1 MTCKKH
7 NIIKILFSAHII
19 YTFQMYFKS
28 ILQKLIFITV
38 LLVAACGQNNTKNA
52 SKTNPADSTAAL
64 QSVRA
69 ISNQI
74 EADPDNAEL
83 YYQRAII
90 YFNEKYMDR
99 ALTDI
104 EDAVSKDGQN
114 PLYQFYKGKILYA
127 MNRTLDASKAYESA
141 LALKPDYTEAQLKLA
156 ELYYVVK
163 EHTKSINLVNT
174 ILANNPTHADAMIL
188 KADNQRDL
196 KDTAKAIASYQKT
209 LELDPTYYDAA
220 IQLGLLN
227 TARKN
232 KSAPDYFTAAI
243 RINPKSTEAYFGRA
257 YYYQQTKQYQKALF
271 DYRKVIDI
279 DPSNDK
285 AYYNVGMINFD
296 AEKYDEALRSFNIC
310 VQMNNNYTEAYYM
323 RGLVHEMR
331 RNKQDAKLNYE
342 YALQLN
348 PEYAPA
354 KEGMD
359 RISP

>member
-1 MTCKKH
+1 
-7 NIIKILFSAHII
+7 
-19 YTFQMYFKS
+19 MYFKS
-28 ILQKLIFITV
+28 ILQKLIFITG
-38 LLVAACGQNNTKNA
+38 LALVACQPAPKNSQASTNT
-52 SKTNPADSTAAL
+52 DSTAAL
-64 QSVRA
+64 VSVRE
-69 ISNQI
+69 ISTQI

-90 YFNEKYMDR
+90 YFNEKYMNR

-104 EDAVSKDGQN
+104 EDATNKDAQN
-114 PLYQFYKGKILYA
+114 PLYQYYKGKILYA

-174 ILANNPTHADAMIL
+174 ILGADPLNANAMIL
-188 KADNQRDL
+188 KADNQREL

-209 LELDPTYYDAA
+209 LELDPTFYDAA
-220 IQLGLLN
+220 MQLGLLN
-227 TARKN
+227 TARKD

-279 DPSNDK
+279 DPSNDR

-296 AEKYDEALRSFNIC
+296 AEKYEEALRSFNIC

-323 RGLVHEMR
+323 RGLVHEELN
-331 RNKQDAKLNYE
+331 NKADAKLSYQ
-342 YALQLN
+342 YALQLSPN
-348 PEYAPA
+348 YVLAQ
-354 KEGMD
+354 EGLK
-359 RISP
+359 RVE

>member
-1 MTCKKH
+1 
-7 NIIKILFSAHII
+7 
-19 YTFQMYFKS
+19 MYFKS
-28 ILQKLIFITV
+28 TLQKLIFITV
-38 LLVAACGQNNTKNA
+38 LLVAACGQNKN
-52 SKTNPADSTAAL
+52 KPAAETGGKDSTAAL
-64 QSVRA
+64 QSVRV

-83 YYQRAII
+83 YYQRAVI

-99 ALTDI
+99 ALVDI
-104 EDAVSKDGQN
+104 EDATTKDRKN
-114 PLYQFYKGKILYA
+114 PLYHYYKGKILYA
-127 MNRTLDASKAYESA
+127 MNRTQDASKAYESA

-174 ILANNPTHADAMIL
+174 ILAANPASADAMIL
-188 KADNQRDL
+188 KADNQREL

-209 LELDPTYYDAA
+209 LEIDPSYYDAA
-220 IQLGLLN
+220 MQLGLLN
-227 TARKN
+227 TARKD
-232 KSAPDYFTAAI
+232 KSAPEYFTAAI

-285 AYYNVGMINFD
+285 SYYNVGMINFD
-296 AEKYDEALRSFNIC
+296 VEKYDEALRSFNIC

-323 RGLVHEMR
+323 RGLIHEMR
-331 RNKQDAKLNYE
+331 KHGQDAKLNYE

-348 PEYAPA
+348 PEYTPA
-354 KEGMD
+354 KEGLD
-359 RISP
+359 RISR